1 MKLYA
6 HTPARATRQVLADVL
21 FLLWVA
27 FWVMAGTAIH
37 DATME
42 LAGPGLQ
49 TEESATSL
57 SESMRDAGDALD
69 EVPLVGESAG
79 TPFDGAADASDAM
92 ADAGRAE
99 AEAVGDLAFWLR
111 LSVTLTP
118 VLIVGAFFLPSR
130 WRFVREATAGQKFMD
145 AEADLQLFALR
156 AMANQPM
163 HELARVSD
171 DPVGAWQRDDREVV
185 HALAELEM
193 RTVGLRPP
201 RVPSA

>member
-6 HTPARATRQVLADVL
+6 DSPVRATRQVLADIL
-21 FLLWVA
+21 FLLWLVL
-27 FWVMAGTAIH
+27 WVTAGNAVH

-57 SESMRDAGDALD
+57 SQSMQDAGDALD
-69 EVPLVGESAG
+69 DVPIVGDSARA
-79 TPFDGAADASDAM
+79 PFDQASDAADALA
-92 ADAGRAE
+92 AAGRAE
-99 AEAVGDLAFWLR
+99 VEAVEGLAFWLR
-111 LSVTLTP
+111 LAVI
-118 VLIVGAFFLPSR
+118 LIPILGVAAFFVPVR

-163 HELARVSD
+163 HQIAKVSD
-171 DPVGAWQRDDREVV
+171 DPVGAFQRGDRAVV
-185 HALAELEM
+185 HALAKLEM
-193 RTVGLRPP
+193 RSVGLKPP
-201 RVPSA
+201 RLGGA